1 MRLNM
6 KTEERIHSLLEDR
19 SFPSMILLDG
29 NWGVGKTHF
38 VKYSL
43 KPYLE
48 TKYSKPFKTIYLSLY
63 GVTSLEDFKDRLLSL
78 AYTGN
83 KKSNW
88 FAEKYS
94 NLTGSSV
101 QIFEGTRGVGA
112 ALGSVASIVKYHYFN
127 KLNNLV
133 LFLDD
138 LERVSSET
146 VKSEILGECLNLAEN
161 KNIKILV
168 VANRDKIE
176 RELKDDIEKVFSD
189 IVHFNRTPSDL
200 VSVLDKI
207 YTGYKAL
214 SDSQKQSIK
223 GLLEEYK
230 LHNLRIIRRS
240 IDRYNSISNLFE
252 RYSGLDYTSV
262 DNRHFIASFSVC
274 TAIYQHGYSLDE
286 VIKTFN
292 ENPYIQHQTEGETE
306 EDKRTDLL
314 RSLIHPIR
322 HNATENLIK
331 FIATYEN
338 NFKDIA
344 QELSLP
350 LAVNR
355 IQEIL
360 DYKFR
365 KDDDEWLLERLP
377 DFKAYIENPEPTDL
391 VNWMRACNVFAFLIK
406 NNYVSDNLES
416 FKAQVQDT
424 LPSFTFTTL
433 EDIEELN
440 RDLRFHVHDENFKEL
455 FSSFLNN
462 ARESNKN
469 ERVDSFRIGFLKS
482 WSTVTDIAHNQYHM
496 TPFLNFF
503 NRSDFEQALNSWANE
518 DVDDFDSYVGSR
530 YNFNNIDDYFA
541 AELEALGE
549 FMKAISS
556 IKTSLPVGA
565 KLGVISEL
573 ERKLD
578 SIYSRLAEKVEA
590 NLQTTE

>member
-1 MRLNM
+1 M
-6 KTEERIHSLLEDR
+6 
-19 SFPSMILLDG
+19 
-29 NWGVGKTHF
+29 
-38 VKYSL
+38 
-43 KPYLE
+43 
-48 TKYSKPFKTIYLSLY
+48 
-63 GVTSLEDFKDRLLSL
+63 
-78 AYTGN
+78 A
-83 KKSNW
+83 
-88 FAEKYS
+88 
-94 NLTGSSV
+94 
-101 QIFEGTRGVGA
+101 
-112 ALGSVASIVKYHYFN
+112 
-127 KLNNLV
+127 
-133 LFLDD
+133 
-138 LERVSSET
+138 
-146 VKSEILGECLNLAEN
+146 
-161 KNIKILV
+161 
-168 VANRDKIE
+168 
-176 RELKDDIEKVFSD
+176 
-189 IVHFNRTPSDL
+189 
-200 VSVLDKI
+200 
-207 YTGYKAL
+207 
-214 SDSQKQSIK
+214 
-223 GLLEEYK
+223 
-230 LHNLRIIRRS
+230 IR
-240 IDRYNSISNLFE
+240 
-252 RYSGLDYTSV
+252 
-262 DNRHFIASFSVC
+262 
-274 TAIYQHGYSLDE
+274 
-286 VIKTFN
+286 
-292 ENPYIQHQTEGETE
+292 
-306 EDKRTDLL
+306 
-314 RSLIHPIR
+314 
-322 HNATENLIK
+322 
-331 FIATYEN
+331 
-338 NFKDIA
+338 
-344 QELSLP
+344 
-350 LAVNR
+350 
-355 IQEIL
+355 
-360 DYKFR
+360 
-365 KDDDEWLLERLP
+365 

>member
-29 NWGVGKTHF
+29 HWGVGKTHF
-38 VKYSL
+38 VKYAL

-112 ALGSVASIVKYHYFN
+112 ALGSVASIVKYHYFS

-138 LERVSSET
+138 LERVSSGT

-161 KNIKILV
+161 KDIKILV
-168 VANRDKIE
+168 VANQDKIE
-176 RELKDDIEKVFSD
+176 PELKTDIEKVFSD

-214 SDSQKQSIK
+214 SDSQKQDIK
-223 GLLEEYK
+223 RLLEEHK
-230 LHNLRIIRRS
+230 LDNLRIIIRS
-240 IDRYNSISNLFE
+240 IERYNSISNLFE

-262 DNRHFIASFSVC
+262 DNRHLIASFSVC

-286 VIKTFN
+286 IIKTFN
-292 ENPYIQHQTEGETE
+292 ENPYNQHQTEGETE

-322 HNATENLIK
+322 YNTTENLIK

-338 NFKDIA
+338 NFKDIT
-344 QELSLP
+344 QELNLP
-350 LAVNR
+350 VAVNN

-365 KDDDEWLLERLP
+365 KNDDEWLIERLP
-377 DFKAYIENPEPTDL
+377 DFKAYIENPEPSDL
-391 VNWMRACNVFAFLIK
+391 VNWMRACNVFVFLIK
-406 NNYVSDNLES
+406 NSYVSDILES
-416 FKAQVQDT
+416 FKAQVQGT
-424 LPSFTFTTL
+424 LPNFTFTTL
-433 EDIEELN
+433 EDIEELHS
-440 RDLRFHVHDENFKEL
+440 DLRYYVHDEDFNEL
-455 FSSFLNN
+455 FSSFLTNV
-462 ARESNKN
+462 RESNKN
-469 ERVDSFRIGFLKS
+469 ERVESFRIGFLKS
-482 WSTVTDIAHNQYHM
+482 WSTVTDIARSQYQV

-503 NRSDFEQALNSWANE
+503 NRSDFEQAINSWANE
-518 DVDDFDSYVGSR
+518 DVNDFNSYVRNR
-530 YNFNNIDDYFA
+530 YDFNNIDDYFT

-549 FMKAISS
+549 LLEAISS

-565 KLGVISEL
+565 KRGVISEL
-573 ERKLD
+573 ERGLD
-578 SIYSRLAEKVEA
+578 PIYRRLAEKVEA
-590 NLQTTE
+590 NSQTTE